1 VLAGQ
6 MRTNVLLYAPSG
18 GWVDSVRVE
27 GAEPGVH
34 AQIHN
39 GLAVAGKTVEL
50 GPGHEVVIEY
60 DVHTGADQPGV
71 PVLRV
76 TPLAQSSLEVGGAAC

>member
-1 VLAGQ
+1 

-18 GWVDSVRVE
+18 GWVDTVRVE

-34 AQIHN
+34 SQFHY
-39 GLAVAGKTVEL
+39 GLAVAAKTVVL
-50 GPGHEVVIEY
+50 APGDQVVIEY
-60 DVHTGADQPGV
+60 DVRTGPDQPGA

-76 TPLAQSSLEVGGAAC
+76 TPLALRTVSSGAERACR

>member
-1 VLAGQ
+1 

-18 GWVDSVRVE
+18 GWVDTVRVD

-34 AQIHN
+34 SQFHD
-39 GLAVAGKTVEL
+39 GLAVAGKTIVL
-50 GPGHEVVIEY
+50 APGDQVAIEY
-60 DVHTGADQPGV
+60 DVRTGPDQPGG

-76 TPLAQSSLEVGGAAC
+76 TPLGQLSVVNASGQPCP

>member
-1 VLAGQ
+1 E
-6 MRTNVLLYAPSG
+6 MRTNILLYAPEG
-18 GWVDSVRVE
+18 GWVDSVQLT

-34 AQIHN
+34 AQFHN
-39 GLAVAGKTVEL
+39 GLAVAGKTVVL
-50 GPGHEVVIEY
+50 GPGDEVVIEY

-76 TPLAQSSLEVGGAAC
+76 TPLALRSVTSDAAQACR